1 MVIRQTVLTLK
12 VFLIVAAAHFVC
24 AIDGRL
30 SNDVPEPLHRQG
42 LLPFL
47 IFLSCCGVLLF
58 FQQNLQMRSFET
70 TQ

>member
-1 MVIRQTVLTLK
+1 MVTHQIVLTLK

-47 IFLSCCGVLLF
+47 IFLSYCGVLLF
-58 FQQNLQMRSFET
+58 F
-70 TQ
+70 